1 MVDAS
6 PAVRG
11 SRVALPYAAPLPRI
25 GPHYGG
31 SDGEEKYEVVI
42 VGVGY
47 PSCFETTNQ
56 RYIRMMMMLNMTNRQ
71 GQLGISSTSCSLAMA

>member
-1 MVDAS
+1 MVNGS
-6 PAVRG
+6 LAVRG

-25 GPHYGG
+25 GQQYGG
-31 SDGEEKYEVVI
+31 SDGDEKYEVVI

-47 PSCFETTNQ
+47 PSCFEITNQ
-56 RYIRMMMMLNMTNRQ
+56 RYVRMMMLNVTNRQ